1 VTPATAAGGE
11 ACVSGYEA
19 LRAQVLGLGRASGTC
34 AGLLV
39 LLGQGVAAW
48 IAHRSPAP
56 EPPLP
61 TASSP
66 LVDERHAALV
76 RVLASMALAV
86 GKEART

>member
-1 VTPATAAGGE
+1 MTPATAAGGE
-11 ACVSGYEA
+11 ACVTGYEA
-19 LRAQVLGLGRASGTC
+19 LRAEVLGLGRTSGTP

-48 IAHRSPAP
+48 IARLSPAP

-61 TASSP
+61 TTASP
-66 LVDERHAALV
+66 LVDQRRAALV

-86 GKEART
+86 GKEARA